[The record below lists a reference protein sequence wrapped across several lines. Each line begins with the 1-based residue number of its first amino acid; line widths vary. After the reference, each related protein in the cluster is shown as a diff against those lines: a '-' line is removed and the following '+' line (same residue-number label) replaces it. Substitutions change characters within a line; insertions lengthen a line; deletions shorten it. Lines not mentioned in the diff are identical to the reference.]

1 MNNQLKRLFDK
12 LKSYDRDVLISVLT
26 GCLFAVFGLI
36 QILSVIFAPVART
49 FDHFALIVVDMIIT
63 AVSLV
68 FVLYKNGTLQTTFL
82 NQTRGDSPQRHDSPQ
97 KSREATALPK
107 NGGILSDNH
116 HRVRQTRNT
125 SNTSNIRSNRSPHST
140 DYHNRRTNG

>member
-63 AVSLV
+63 AVCLV
-68 FVLYKNGTLQTTFL
+68 FALYKNGTWQTTFL

-97 KSREATALPK
+97 KTREATALPK
-107 NGGILSDNH
+107 NGSILSDNH
-116 HRVRQTRNT
+116 HGVRQTRNT
-125 SNTSNIRSNRSPHST
+125 SNIRSDRNPHST